1 MVAVLKSFSTVN
13 SNEEES
19 KIYNNLVI
27 FNFISTNTFSLI
39 SLLRDSAILK
49 IYQSN
54 KTHFF
59 VESKKIGTK

>member
-49 IYQSN
+49 IYQNN